1 MAEADN
7 KGFIHLRNHTAYSLS
22 EGALKI
28 DYLAELCKKQN
39 MPAVAIADTNNLFGA
54 IEFADAAVK
63 AGVQPIF
70 GSQFSLAREEKGGKQ
85 FGLVE
90 YDQIVL
96 IAQNEAGYMNLLAL
110 QALAYEQ
117 VAAGKAAHITI
128 DQILSHNAGLICL
141 SGGAKGAPARHIRA
155 NQPDKAIE
163 FCRTILNAFGN
174 RFYIEIQRHNL
185 AEENSCETALINL
198 AYQLNIPLVATNE
211 CYFATPDMYE
221 AHDALLCIAEGKVVG
236 DPDRRKVTPDHYFK
250 SAAEMRAM
258 FADLPEA
265 CDNTIHIAKRCSFI
279 LKGRNPLL
287 PHFEGENDEEESDI
301 LRRKAREGL
310 TVRMQSANIA
320 GDALKP
326 YQDRL
331 EFELDVIV
339 KMGFAGYFLIVA
351 DFIQWS
357 KANGIPVGPGRGSG
371 AGSVVAWALTI
382 TDLDP
387 LRWGLLFE
395 RFLNPE
401 RVSMPDFDIDFC
413 QDRRDEVIRYVQ
425 TRYGN
430 DKVAQI
436 ITFGKLQARAVV
448 RDVGRVLAM
457 AYGHVDK
464 ICKMIPNNPAAPVTL
479 QQAVDGEPL
488 IQQMIKDD
496 EAVSRLIKIALK
508 LEGLYRHA
516 STHAAGVV
524 IGDRPLQQLVPMY
537 RDPRSDIPVTQ
548 FSMKYVEKAGLVKF
562 DFLGLKTLTVIQSTV
577 ALLKQQGIDINIDT
591 IPLDDRKTYDM
602 LGQGEATGVFQLESS
617 GMREVLK
624 KLKPDRFEDITAIV
638 ALYRP
643 GPMDNIPKFIA
654 CKQGIEKPD
663 YLHPKLETI
672 LRETYGVIV
681 YQEQVMQI
689 AQILS
694 GYTLGNAD
702 LLRRAM
708 GKKIQ
713 AEMDAQRESFVAGAV
728 NTNGLK
734 PDYANHIF
742 DLVDKFAGYGFNKS
756 HAAAYALISYQTA
769 YLKANFPAQFMAAQM
784 TLEMGDTD
792 KLSEFREEL
801 KRLKIEL
808 LSPDINKSMPKFA
821 VENGAVRYALAALKG
836 VGLEAMK
843 ALCAE
848 RADKGEYKNLD
859 DFIRRMDSRILNK
872 RQLESL
878 INAGAFDSLHANR
891 AELSLNLEAILRQ
904 AQANRAEQESNQNNL
919 FAGGGGAEDK
929 FKLQKSP
936 NWNMLERLQKEFSAI
951 GYYLTAHPLDS
962 YTALLRRLHV
972 TSALEIPTKVMEKRT
987 GKLTLAGVMLSKKER
1002 RSAKG
1007 NKYAFV
1013 EFTDASG
1020 SFELTFFSEI
1030 LSSSRELLESGKP
1043 LLLTAD
1049 YQMDGETSRMTAQS
1063 VRDLASVAAEHKG
1076 NMNIIVSMPEAIE
1089 PLAQNLNSYKQSLN
1103 GKGGR
1108 SGKQLKLF
1116 LHLPLHEIEID
1127 LPGYPIP
1134 VGPAAADISAI
1145 AGVRVEEV

>member
-1 MAEADN
+1 MAEAEN

-28 DYLAELCKKQN
+28 DYLVELCKKQK
-39 MPAVAIADTNNLFGA
+39 MPAAAITDTNNLFGA

-96 IAQNEAGYMNLLAL
+96 IAQNETGYLNLLAL
-110 QALAYEQ
+110 QALTYEQ
-117 VAAGKAAHITI
+117 VAAGKSAHITI
-128 DQILSHNAGLICL
+128 EQIIANEAGLICL
-141 SGGAKGAPARHIRA
+141 SGGAKGAAARHIRA
-155 NQPDKAIE
+155 NQPDKAVE
-163 FCRTILNAFGN
+163 FCKTMLSAFGN
-174 RFYIEIQRHNL
+174 RFYIELQRHNL
-185 AEENSCETALINL
+185 AEENACEGALINL

-211 CYFATPDMYE
+211 CYFSTPDMYE
-221 AHDALLCIAEGKVVG
+221 AHDALLCIAEGKVVT

-250 SAAEMRAM
+250 SASEMRAI

-265 CDNTIHIAKRCSFI
+265 CDNTIAIAKRCSFI
-279 LKGRNPLL
+279 LKGRDPML
-287 PHFEGENDEEESDI
+287 PHFEGENGEAESDI
-301 LRRKAREGL
+301 LRRQSREGL
-310 TVRMQSANIA
+310 AARMQFGGIS
-320 GDALKP
+320 GDAIKP
-326 YQDRL
+326 YEERL
-331 EFELDVIV
+331 EFELDVII

-351 DFIQWS
+351 DFIKWS

-448 RDVGRVLAM
+448 RDVGRVLGM

-496 EAVSRLIKIALK
+496 EAVARLIKNALK

-524 IGDRPLQQLVPMY
+524 IGDRPLSQLVPMY

-562 DFLGLKTLTVIQSTV
+562 DFLGLKTLTVIQNTI
-577 ALLKQQGIDINIDT
+577 ALLKQEGIEINIDT

-654 CKQGIEKPD
+654 CKQGTEKPD
-663 YLHPKLETI
+663 YLHPKLEPI
-672 LRETYGVIV
+672 LRETYGVII

-694 GYTLGNAD
+694 GYTLGGAD

-713 AEMDAQRESFVAGAV
+713 AEMDAQRENFVTGAV

-734 PDYANHIF
+734 QDYANHIF
-742 DLVDKFAGYGFNKS
+742 NLVDKFAGYGFNKS

-769 YLKANFPAQFMAAQM
+769 YLKANFPSQFMAAQM

-792 KLSEFREEL
+792 KLSEFREEV
-801 KRLKIEL
+801 KRLGLEL
-808 LSPDINKSMPKFA
+808 LPPDINKSQPKFA

-843 ALCAE
+843 ALCAG
-848 RADKGEYKNLD
+848 RAENGEYKNLD
-859 DFIRRMDSRILNK
+859 DFIRRLDSRTINK

-878 INAGAFDSLHANR
+878 INAGALDSLHPNR
-891 AELSLNLEAILRQ
+891 AELIATLEIILRQ
-904 AQANRAEQESNQNNL
+904 AQANKAEQESNQNNL
-919 FAGGGGAEDK
+919 FAGGGTADK
-929 FKLQKSP
+929 FKLQKSQP
-936 NWNMLERLQKEFSAI
+936 WNMLERLQKEFSAI

-962 YTALLRRLHV
+962 YAALLRRLHV
-972 TSALEIPTKVMEKRT
+972 TSAMEIPSKVLQKRS
-987 GKLTLAGVMLSKKER
+987 GKLSLAGVMLSKKER

-1049 YQMDGETSRMTAQS
+1049 YQMDGETWRLTAQT

-1076 NMNIIVSMPEAIE
+1076 NMNIIVEAPTAIE

-1103 GKGGR
+1103 GKGKMA
-1108 SGKQLKLF
+1108 GKQLKLF
-1116 LHLPLHEIEID
+1116 LRLPLYEIEID